1 MNIYIHN
8 AFINRTKLLNFEKYF
23 NVPEFYPLN
32 AIHFDLNRNLSY
44 VRLYSENVYDYSN
57 MLTIYHTYDTH
68 DNKINYLNIELI
80 YKYVVF
86 NNAFNHSGQLH
97 LNHKNNEYKIS
108 LTNTA
113 TNLFTLNIDDF
124 KNFIQNNIKNDFI
137 EDLYYQQLN
146 IKRFID
152 STWYDLTYNKK
163 QNSYT
168 FSIKMHPYF
177 TYEYYEYVM
186 NILNEKI
193 KTYINN
199 CLYM

>member
-8 AFINRTKLLNFEKYF
+8 AFINRIKLLNFEKYLF
-23 NVPEFYPLN
+23 APEFYPLK

-44 VRLYSENVYDYSN
+44 VKLYSENVYDYSN
-57 MLTIYHTYDTH
+57 MLTIYHTHGTH

-86 NNAFNHSGQLH
+86 NNAFNQSGQLH

-113 TNLFTLNIDDF
+113 NLFTLHIDDF

-137 EDLYYQQLN
+137 EDLYYQQIN

-152 STWYDLTYNKK
+152 TTCYYLTYNKK
-163 QNSYT
+163 HNSYT

-186 NILNEKI
+186 NILTKKI
-193 KTYINN
+193 QTYIDN